1 MKYISATVALAALLV
16 ASQGALAAQRC
27 VLTGE
32 VKRCQNSFGPGTVE
46 TFGDVRGNVSRINI
60 DVPDT
65 SADAEKVLAFL
76 GMAMTKFAPKMT
88 PDQRGEALK
97 KLLTGK
103 EPVRMG
109 DWNWS
114 ATFIQKHLTLAA
126 IKL

>member
-1 MKYISATVALAALLV
+1 M
-16 ASQGALAAQRC
+16 
-27 VLTGE
+27 
-32 VKRCQNSFGPGTVE
+32 
-46 TFGDVRGNVSRINI
+46 
-60 DVPDT
+60 
-65 SADAEKVLAFL
+65 KVLAFL
-76 GMAMTKFAPKMT
+76 GVMMTKFAPKMT
-88 PDQRGEALK
+88 PDQPREALK